1 MQTVGL
7 SYNPKVPHWQ
17 TLVDEIVVWLKA
29 RGVATWMYATE
40 DKPPPERLEISDLLI
55 TLGGD
60 GTILRAV
67 PFTAPLDIPLMGINL
82 GRVGFLT
89 ECMPDTWQ
97 ETLEKIMAGE
107 GRVEK
112 RIMLQVHLIRGGEVI
127 HRDAG
132 LNDIVVSRGGQAR
145 IVHLDVEIDDASM
158 TCYVADGLI
167 IATATGSTAYSYAVG
182 GPVLPPW
189 IENII
194 LVPVAPHLSFDRPL
208 VLDASSHIDVTVHTR
223 MPAMLTVD
231 GRLAGKLREN
241 DRISIQRS
249 PLLAHF
255 LRLGNHSDF
264 YRTLVARLTPHA
276 AARVADGRS

>member
-1 MQTVGL
+1 M
-7 SYNPKVPHWQ
+7 
-17 TLVDEIVVWLKA
+17 DEIVVWLKA
-29 RGVATWMYATE
+29 RGVTTWMYATE
-40 DKPPPERLEISDLLI
+40 NKPPHPRLEASDLLI

-67 PFTAPLDIPLMGINL
+67 PFTAPLNIPLLGINL

-89 ECMPDTWQ
+89 ECMPDMWP

-107 GRVEK
+107 GQVEK
-112 RIMLQVHLIRGGEVI
+112 RMMLQVHLLREGEVI

-145 IVHLDVEIDDASM
+145 IVHLDVRIDDAKM

-208 VLDASSHIDVTVHTR
+208 VMDANSHIDVTVHTR

-231 GRLAGKLREN
+231 GRLAGTLQEN

-249 PLLAHF
+249 PLVARF
-255 LRLGNHSDF
+255 LRLGNRSDF

-276 AARVADGRS
+276 AAVVADAAAVAADAATVVADGRC